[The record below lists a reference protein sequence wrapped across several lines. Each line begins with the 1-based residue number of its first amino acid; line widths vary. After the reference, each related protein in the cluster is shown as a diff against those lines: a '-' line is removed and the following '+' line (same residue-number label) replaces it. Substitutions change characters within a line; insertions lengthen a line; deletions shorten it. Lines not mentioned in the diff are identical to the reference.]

1 MTVSWKDESFEVEST
16 VIATFVED
24 ALGVDAHFTQDP
36 LQSTPVATRHIT
48 NGQTSA
54 SLGIIYVCN
63 PGGNNLQIKSS
74 WELPSAFWEKT

>member
-1 MTVSWKDESFEVEST
+1 M
-16 VIATFVED
+16 IATFVED

-63 PGGNNLQIKSS
+63 PGGNNLQIK
-74 WELPSAFWEKT
+74 